1 MMIRLCCKLV
11 LVGVFACSGMVASTV
26 CATPKA
32 VKASYAAYMNGMAIG
47 VITEHFDVEGP
58 AYRIVSETKSI
69 GLAAFIQRHPVRV
82 SSSGQLTREGLRP
95 SHFESRRN
103 AADLPQVSADFDWSL
118 SQVTLKH
125 DGKIESLP
133 LSPGTQDLL
142 SIMYQFM
149 FMRLDKTR
157 AVEFS
162 MTNGRKLD
170 RYRYR
175 ITPDVEIDTA
185 LGRLKTLHLVKERDV
200 GDRGAE
206 VWLSPLHQQ
215 LPVKVVITEKDGK
228 RFEHNIQSLELRD

>member
-1 MMIRLCCKLV
+1 MLGLV
-11 LVGVFACSGMVASTV
+11 ACSGMAPFLAL
-26 CATPKA
+26 ATPKA
-32 VKASYAAYMNGMAIG
+32 IKASYGAYVNGMAIG
-47 VITEHFDVEGP
+47 VITEHFDLDGS
-58 AYRIVSETKSI
+58 AYRIVSETRSI
-69 GLAAFIQRHPVRV
+69 GLAAFIQRQPARM
-82 SSSGQLTREGLRP
+82 SSSGQLTRDGLRP

-103 AADLPQVSADFDWSL
+103 AADPPQVSADFNWSL

-125 DGKIESLP
+125 DGKTESLP

-142 SIMYQFM
+142 SVMYQFM
-149 FMRLDKTR
+149 FVRLDKTR
-157 AVEFS
+157 VLEFS

-185 LGRLKTLHLVKERDV
+185 LGRLKTLHLVKERDP

-215 LPVKVVITEKDGK
+215 LPVKMVITEKDGK
-228 RFEHNIQSLELRD
+228 RFEHTIQNLELRD